1 MDIEFWSMMDIDLHN
16 STGQSVSGC
25 FGGRW
30 LVCNQVGC
38 VKKGDSSEL
47 MGVITLCVLGN

>member
-1 MDIEFWSMMDIDLHN
+1 MDIEFWLMMDIDLHN

-25 FGGRW
+25 FRGCW

-38 VKKGDSSEL
+38 GKKGDSSEL
-47 MGVITLCVLGN
+47 IGIVIL

>member
-1 MDIEFWSMMDIDLHN
+1 MDIEFWSMMDGDLHI
-16 STGQSVSGC
+16 STGQSVSGY

-38 VKKGDSSEL
+38 SKKGDSSEL
-47 MGVITLCVLGN
+47 IGIIIL

>member
-1 MDIEFWSMMDIDLHN
+1 MDIEFWLMMDIDLHN

-38 VKKGDSSEL
+38 GKKGDSSEL
-47 MGVITLCVLGN
+47 IGIITL

>member
-1 MDIEFWSMMDIDLHN
+1 MDIDLNN
-16 STGQSVSGC
+16 STGKCVYRC

-38 VKKGDSSEL
+38 GKKGDLSEL
-47 MGVITLCVLGN
+47 IGIITLCVLGN

>member
-1 MDIEFWSMMDIDLHN
+1 MNIEFWLMMDIDLHN
-16 STGQSVSGC
+16 STGQFVSGC

-38 VKKGDSSEL
+38 GKKGDLSEL
-47 MGVITLCVLGN
+47 IGIITL